1 MSNRTYG
8 IIGTGAIGGFY
19 GAKLQKAG
27 HKVSFLLRSDY
38 HYVAENGL
46 IIKSVDGDFNLPE
59 VDAYNDVKKMP
70 NCDVIV
76 VALKATQNHE
86 LVELLLPLIN
96 QNTIVLLLQNGINVE
111 PEIANI
117 IGNNTLI
124 SGLCVICSNK
134 VGQGQI
140 NHIDYGSIILGQYA
154 ANYQAAG
161 ITEDMKE
168 IARDFDTAGIPIELN
183 EDLLLARWKKL
194 VWNIPYNSLSV
205 IRNARTDEIMA
216 NSYTRRLAEQIMQ
229 EVLAGAKSCGRIIS
243 DRFIQ
248 KMLDHTENMK
258 PYLTSMKLDYDGK
271 RPLEVE
277 AIVGNPLRMAK
288 KAGVHLPM
296 ISMLYRQLKFLDSR
310 NRLGTA
316 HHSQSM

>member
-27 HKVSFLLRSDY
+27 HKVSLLLRSDY

-46 IIKSVDGDFNLPE
+46 IIKSVDGDFTLPE
-59 VDAYNDVKKMP
+59 VDAYNDVQEMP

-76 VALKATQNHE
+76 VALKATQNYN
-86 LVELLLPLIN
+86 LPDLLPPLIN
-96 QNTIVLLLQNGINVE
+96 KNTIVLLLQNGINIE

-117 IGNNTLI
+117 IENNTLI

-140 NHIDYGSIILGQYA
+140 HHIDYGSILLGQYA

-161 ITEDMKE
+161 ITEQMRE

-194 VWNIPYNSLSV
+194 VWNI
-205 IRNARTDEIMA
+205 
-216 NSYTRRLAEQIMQ
+216 
-229 EVLAGAKSCGRIIS
+229 
-243 DRFIQ
+243 
-248 KMLDHTENMK
+248 
-258 PYLTSMKLDYDGK
+258 
-271 RPLEVE
+271 
-277 AIVGNPLRMAK
+277 K
-288 KAGVHLPM
+288 K
-296 ISMLYRQLKFLDSR
+296 
-310 NRLGTA
+310 N
-316 HHSQSM
+316 HSS

>member
-38 HYVAENGL
+38 HHVAENGL
-46 IIKSVDGDFNLPE
+46 IVKSVDGDFTLPE

-76 VALKATQNHE
+76 VALKANQNHN
-86 LVELLLPLIN
+86 LPELLPPLIN
-96 QNTIVLLLQNGINVE
+96 KNTIVLLLQNGINIE
-111 PEIANI
+111 PKIANI

-140 NHIDYGSIILGQYA
+140 HHIDYGSILLGQYA
-154 ANYQAAG
+154 GNYQAAG
-161 ITEDMKE
+161 ITEQMKE
-168 IARDFDTAGIPIELN
+168 IARDFETAGIPIELN

-205 IRNARTDEIMA
+205 ILNARTDEIMA
-216 NSYTRRLAEQIMQ
+216 NADTRLLAEQIMG
-229 EVLAGAKSCGRIIS
+229 EVLAGAKSCGRILG

-248 KMLDHTENMK
+248 KMLDHTENMN

-277 AIVGNPLRMAK
+277 TIVGNPLRMAS
-288 KAGVHLPM
+288 KAGVDLPM
-296 ISMLYRQLKFLDSR
+296 ISLLYRQLKFLDVR
-310 NRLGTA
+310 NRLRTA
-316 HHSQSM
+316 HHR

>member
-38 HYVAENGL
+38 HHVAENGL
-46 IIKSVDGDFNLPE
+46 IIKSVDGDFALPE

-76 VALKATQNHE
+76 VALKATQNHN
-86 LVELLLPLIN
+86 LPELLPPLIN
-96 QNTIVLLLQNGINVE
+96 ENTVVLLLQNGINVE
-111 PEIANI
+111 PEIYKI
-117 IGNNTLI
+117 IGENTLI
-124 SGLCVICSNK
+124 SGLCFVCSNK
-134 VGQGQI
+134 IGQGQI
-140 NHIDYGSIILGQYA
+140 HHIDYGIITLGQYA
-154 ANYQAAG
+154 PNHQATG
-161 ITEDMKE
+161 ITEQMGE
-168 IARDFDTAGIPIELN
+168 IARDFETAGIPIELN

-205 IRNARTDEIMA
+205 ILNARTDEIMA
-216 NSYTRRLAEQIMQ
+216 NPDTRRLAEQIMG
-229 EVLAGAKSCGRIIS
+229 EVLAGAKSCGRILS
-243 DRFIQ
+243 DCFIQ

-288 KAGVHLPM
+288 KAGVDLPM
-296 ISMLYRQLKFLDSR
+296 IFMLYRQLKFLDIR
-310 NRLGTA
+310 NRLGTG
-316 HHSQSM
+316 HHR

>member
-38 HYVAENGL
+38 HHVAENGL
-46 IIKSVDGDFNLPE
+46 IIKSVDGDFTLPE

-76 VALKATQNHE
+76 VALKATQNHN
-86 LVELLLPLIN
+86 LPDLLPPLIN
-96 QNTIVLLLQNGINVE
+96 KNTIVLLLQNGINFE

-161 ITEDMKE
+161 ITEQMSE
-168 IARDFDTAGIPIELN
+168 IARDFEAAGIPIELN

-194 VWNIPYNSLSV
+194 VWNIPYIAILRLVRYTNS
-205 IRNARTDEIMA
+205 
-216 NSYTRRLAEQIMQ
+216 
-229 EVLAGAKSCGRIIS
+229 
-243 DRFIQ
+243 
-248 KMLDHTENMK
+248 
-258 PYLTSMKLDYDGK
+258 
-271 RPLEVE
+271 
-277 AIVGNPLRMAK
+277 GN
-288 KAGVHLPM
+288 
-296 ISMLYRQLKFLDSR
+296 IY
-310 NRLGTA
+310 
-316 HHSQSM
+316 